1 MIIAAAQFNPKEHNT
16 EANIKTH
23 LQLIDIAA
31 QHQVQFLIFPEMS
44 LTGYERELAKEL
56 SFSEEDE
63 RLSVLKDKAILYKM
77 MINVGAPIK
86 INSQLHIGSFIF
98 LPDGNMHIYTK
109 QFLHT
114 GEEKF
119 FSPSFSFNPVLAL
132 ENEKIT
138 TAICADI
145 ANPLHPENA
154 AKQHTTLYTAG
165 IFYTEKSMPVAFD
178 QLSSYAKKYRMN
190 VLMANYCGHSY
201 QLQSG
206 GQSAFWDNKGNLIG
220 QLDNHSQ
227 GLLIVDKNTSGY
239 SSLAVYQ

>member
-1 MIIAAAQFNPKEHNT
+1 MIIAAAQFNPKKRNT
-16 EANIKTH
+16 DVNIKTH
-23 LQLIDIAA
+23 LKLIDIAA
-31 QHQVQFLIFPEMS
+31 QYEVQFLIFPEMS
-44 LTGYERELAKEL
+44 LTGYERELAEEL

-63 RLSVLKDKAILYKM
+63 RLSVLKDKAILHNM
-77 MINVGAPIK
+77 MISVGAPIK

-98 LPDGNMHIYTK
+98 LPDGSMHIYTK

-119 FSPSFSFNPVLAL
+119 FSPSFSFNPLLTL

-145 ANPLHPENA
+145 ANSLHPENA
-154 AKQHTTLYTAG
+154 GKQHTTLYTAG
-165 IFYTEKSMPVAFD
+165 IFYTETSMPKAFE
-178 QLSSYAKKYRMN
+178 QLSSYAKKYTMN

-220 QLDNHSQ
+220 QLDSYSQ
-227 GLLIVDKNTSGY
+227 GLLIVDKDINGY
-239 SSLAVYQ
+239 SALAVY